1 MPRNES
7 CDCILLYPAFGKSRW
22 KFVTTQSSSVSV
34 ISVFLLLIE
43 IPYYF
48 KRLLTVLLLT
58 LRASEM
64 SEIFRSQQTIVYE
77 VLQLIPTYFK
87 LWTTNQSFI
96 INIRVNRLP
105 VTLIVCQNSPHLSKR
120 GLCLSKRDNISRF
133 IICIYV
139 RVDGVYWA
147 HRV

>member
-7 CDCILLYPAFGKSRW
+7 CDCILLYPAFGKSCW
-22 KFVTTQSSSVSV
+22 IFLTTKSSSVSV
-34 ISVFLLLIE
+34 ISVFLSLIE
-43 IPYYF
+43 IPYSF
-48 KRLLTVLLLT
+48 KRLLIVLLPT
-58 LRASEM
+58 SRASEV
-64 SEIFRSQQTIVYE
+64 SEIFRSQQTIVHE

-87 LWTTNQSFI
+87 LWTTNPSFI

-139 RVDGVYWA
+139 RVDRVYWA